1 MKWSAMHQPEA
12 GPEIGAVAESLHRGA
27 LLLLRDLRLADAE
40 SGLGPARLSALSVL
54 VFGGPRSLGE
64 LAAAEQVT
72 PPTMTRVVQG
82 LEAQGLVARRPDP
95 ADGRRVV
102 LRATPRG
109 RRSMLAARERRL
121 KRLRAK
127 LARLSKRDLGL
138 LSRAAERI
146 EILSR

>member
-1 MKWSAMHQPEA
+1 
-12 GPEIGAVAESLHRGA
+12 
-27 LLLLRDLRLADAE
+27 
-40 SGLGPARLSALSVL
+40 
-54 VFGGPRSLGE
+54 
-64 LAAAEQVT
+64 
-72 PPTMTRVVQG
+72 MTRVVQG
-82 LEAQGLVARRPDP
+82 LETQGLVARRPDP

-127 LARLSKRDLGL
+127 LARLSKRDLSL

-146 EILSR
+146 EILARGETHDTLRSSRMIRDRNARSIRPRS